1 MSNSNNTPKSK
12 KSLHDIYKS
21 AASNLGMM
29 SDIDW
34 ERPDTEDEEEDKGEL
49 LAYQEW
55 CGAYAGIVELYQL
68 GDRYIVHAEDGQH
81 EYTDAQE
88 ALRGSGIAIETDAT
102 VSIWIDSALAQRQ
115 GGTG

>member
-1 MSNSNNTPKSK
+1 MSNSDNTSKAK
-12 KSLHDIYKS
+12 KSLKDIYKS

-29 SDIDW
+29 NDIDW
-34 ERPDTEDEEEDKGEL
+34 EQPDTEDEDKGEL

-102 VSIWIDSALAQRQ
+102 VSIWIDPTLAPRA
-115 GGTG
+115 GTG